1 MVNLD
6 ASDNLGIRW
15 NWYFIASIKLT
26 GRKQMKIKLNAIYL
40 TFRQHVCQL
49 FSIPANQPNNQPTNK
64 KREYRKTHSLSDETE
79 WMVVKQ
85 V

>member
-15 NWYFIASIKLT
+15 NWYFIAQIKLT
-26 GRKQMKIKLNAIYL
+26 RRKRMEIKLNAIYL
-40 TFRQHVCQL
+40 TFCQHVCQL
-49 FSIPANQPNNQPTNK
+49 FFIPANQPNNQPTDK
-64 KREYRKTHSLSDETE
+64 KREYRKNYSLSDETE
-79 WMVVKQ
+79 WKVVKQ

>member
-26 GRKQMKIKLNAIYL
+26 GRKRMKIKLNAIYL
-40 TFRQHVCQL
+40 TFRQHASYFPFLQT
-49 FSIPANQPNNQPTNK
+49 SQTINQPT
-64 KREYRKTHSLSDETE
+64 KRENTE
-79 WMVVKQ
+79 RLIH
-85 V
+85 